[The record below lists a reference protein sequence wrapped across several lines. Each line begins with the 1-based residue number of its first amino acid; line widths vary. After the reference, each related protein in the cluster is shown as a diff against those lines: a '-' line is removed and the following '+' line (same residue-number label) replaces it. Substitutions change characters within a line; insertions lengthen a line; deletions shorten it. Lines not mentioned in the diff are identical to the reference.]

1 MSTWRPIFV
10 IASDIPSSVCL
21 ISPLAVSEKDHIIS
35 FFKVLVMLKLWID
48 FYVSWTSRNG
58 FHNLIYHINLKL
70 LGENTALHNFVYPL
84 NLPLKINVVDSF
96 HLHLQMMLY
105 VITSTNWDEIKITKE
120 KILRTIDDE
129 LFFTNG
135 SVLRFTV
142 FRNNSPKIQE
152 IIGEAHILLPTIPRT
167 GTSSTNLPLLSI
179 PLMSVSCKK
188 LLEPFQVIIFH

>member
-1 MSTWRPIFV
+1 
-10 IASDIPSSVCL
+10 
-21 ISPLAVSEKDHIIS
+21 
-35 FFKVLVMLKLWID
+35 MLKLWID

-120 KILRTIDDE
+120 EILRTIDDE

-142 FRNNSPKIQE
+142 FRNNSPKRDNRWSSYS
-152 IIGEAHILLPTIPRT
+152 A
-167 GTSSTNLPLLSI
+167 SNYSTNWNVLNQPTPFIDTTDVSI
-179 PLMSVSCKK
+179 LQKTSWTISSDYFSLNFYSFVRMNYFLICSLTQLYYEKTEK
-188 LLEPFQVIIFH
+188 